1 MSFSRSFF
9 FCWRACEAFWSCQT
23 SGEASRTFI
32 AAHSAF
38 LRSRSKKTSDL
49 FDFRE
54 EAGEACL
61 EVLGRSVDRRHV
73 LFIPSW
79 FLPGQYWTTQ

>member
-1 MSFSRSFF
+1 MSFSSSFF

-49 FDFRE
+49 FDFCE
-54 EAGEACL
+54 EAGEAGL
-61 EVLGRSVDRRHV
+61 EVLG
-73 LFIPSW
+73 
-79 FLPGQYWTTQ
+79 